1 MLRFVSVDNRGG
13 ASMATERWNSPVKVG
28 FEGADARTVNGPFD
42 ALKCLADLWPSMR
55 GLRYIKARSA
65 CRAALDGRKSVEE
78 ARAEFLAAAEEA
90 KLKLH

>member
-1 MLRFVSVDNRGG
+1 
-13 ASMATERWNSPVKVG
+13 MATERWNSPVTVG

>member
-1 MLRFVSVDNRGG
+1 
-13 ASMATERWNSPVKVG
+13 MATEKWNSPVKVG
-28 FEGADARTVNGPFD
+28 FEGADLRTVNGPFD
-42 ALKCLADLWPSMR
+42 ALKCLADFWPNSR
-55 GLRYIKARSA
+55 GLRYIKARST